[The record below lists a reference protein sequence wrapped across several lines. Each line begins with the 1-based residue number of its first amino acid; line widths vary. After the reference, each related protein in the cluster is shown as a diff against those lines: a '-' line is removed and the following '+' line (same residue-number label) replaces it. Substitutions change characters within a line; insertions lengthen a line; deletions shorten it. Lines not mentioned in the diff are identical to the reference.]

1 MQFERVEQAI
11 SAIRNGEMIIIMDDE
26 GRENEGDIVYAG
38 EFSSPQKVNFLVTEA
53 RGVLCVSLTNE
64 IAKKLDF
71 PLMVDKNSSNHET
84 AFTVSVDAKRAKT
97 GVSAFERDMTIKL
110 ICNDSS
116 LPSDFVKPGHIF
128 PLIAK
133 NGGVL
138 VRTGHTEASVDICA
152 LAGVKPVAVIC
163 ELLKKDG
170 TMARNNDSFV
180 LDFAKMHGLKI
191 LYVSD
196 LVHYKFQYEV
206 LVQKVGERDA
216 RFFGVECK
224 RIDFVDHLESA
235 HIVYKFGVNSTL
247 DSANSQNLNKKELC
261 EAPENSPASW
271 CKKSESKGA
280 EVPPADFLLE
290 AEKRG
295 SPPKSEKRQLLARRG
310 SEVGGAALLR
320 EEKNSNESAESARNL
335 QSGLPRK
342 QSSLAMTKNKNFVE
356 STLDSAVNVK
366 FHTFNNTLKLLEGSE
381 FDTLNRSVVFLR
393 ENGGFLV
400 CLNNVNNEMSA
411 ENASESGK
419 VVGIGAQILKGL
431 KISEFNLLST
441 RKNHQYIALSGFG
454 LKIKDEILI

>member
-110 ICNDSS
+110 ICNNNST
-116 LPSDFVKPGHIF
+116 PSDFVKPGHIF

-138 VRTGHTEASVDICA
+138 VRTGHTEASVDICS

-180 LDFAKMHGLKI
+180 LDFAKAHGLKI

-206 LVQKVGERDA
+206 LVQKVSEKEA
-216 RFFGVECK
+216 RFFGAECK
-224 RIDFVDHLESA
+224 RIDFIDHLDSA
-235 HIVYKFGVNSTL
+235 HIVYEFRA
-247 DSANSQNLNKKELC
+247 DSASCGKE
-261 EAPENSPASW
+261 N
-271 CKKSESKGA
+271 
-280 EVPPADFLLE
+280 
-290 AEKRG
+290 
-295 SPPKSEKRQLLARRG
+295 
-310 SEVGGAALLR
+310 
-320 EEKNSNESAESARNL
+320 AESRA
-335 QSGLPRK
+335 
-342 QSSLAMTKNKNFVE
+342 
-356 STLDSAVNVK
+356 DSAVNVK

-381 FDTLNRSVVFLR
+381 FDTLNHSVAFLR
-393 ENGGFLV
+393 KNGGFLV

-411 ENASESGK
+411 KNASESGK
-419 VVGIGAQILKGL
+419 IVGIGAQILKGL

-441 RKNHQYIALSGFG
+441 RKNHQYIALGGFG
-454 LKIKDEILI
+454 LTIKDEILI

>member
-110 ICNDSS
+110 ICNDNS

-180 LDFAKMHGLKI
+180 LDFAEAHGLKI

-224 RIDFVDHLESA
+224 RIDFVDHLDSA
-235 HIVYKFGVNSTL
+235 HIVYKFGANSTL
-247 DSANSQNLNKKELC
+247 DSA
-261 EAPENSPASW
+261 
-271 CKKSESKGA
+271 ES
-280 EVPPADFLLE
+280 
-290 AEKRG
+290 
-295 SPPKSEKRQLLARRG
+295 
-310 SEVGGAALLR
+310 
-320 EEKNSNESAESARNL
+320 RNL
-335 QSGLPRK
+335 GENQAK
-342 QSSLAMTKNKNFVE
+342 IVE

-381 FDTLNRSVVFLR
+381 FDTLNRSVAFLR
-393 ENGGFLV
+393 EKGGFLV